1 VVRVVTP
8 SRILI
13 QLGGLGRSERT
24 DGRGL
29 FSWRS
34 RWRLDFV
41 GSLEII
47 DDRLN
52 DRWWNDGW
60 WNDRWFNNWGWLRF
74 LVHSVFPF

>member
-1 VVRVVTP
+1 MIGVVTA

-13 QLGGLGRSERT
+13 QLSGLRWMDRP

-29 FSWRS
+29 FDWR
-34 RWRLDFV
+34 RFGLVRFLQ
-41 GSLEII
+41 II

-60 WNDRWFNNWGWLRF
+60 LNSWGLLRF
-74 LVHSVFPF
+74 LVHGAFPF